1 LTRLIEP
8 YNYHESPLLIVIS
21 GPSGSGKDTVINHLK
36 QSGWPFHFVITATSR
51 LPRQNEINGVD
62 YFFITKQ
69 EFEEMI
75 AQDELLEHALVYG
88 DYKGVPKKQVRE
100 ALASGQDVIMRVDV
114 QGAATMRRLAPEAV
128 LIYLSAESEEALTY
142 RLRRRQTDSEE
153 QLQRR
158 LATARR
164 ELEQLDLF
172 DYVVINPAGRLEE
185 TCQKIM
191 AIITAEKCRVQQRE
205 INL

>member
-1 LTRLIEP
+1 LTRRLEP

-21 GPSGSGKDTVINHLK
+21 GPSGVGKDSVVNHLK
-36 QSGWPFHFVITATSR
+36 QAGYPFHFVITATSR
-51 LPRQNEINGVD
+51 PPRPGETHGVD
-62 YFFITKQ
+62 YFFITKP
-69 EFEEMI
+69 EFEAMI
-75 AQDELLEHALVYG
+75 ANDELIEHALVYG

-100 ALASGQDVIMRVDV
+100 ALASGQDVMMRVDV

-128 LIYLSAESEEALTY
+128 LIYLSAESEEALTN
-142 RLRRRQTDSEE
+142 RLRSRQTDSAE

-158 LATARR
+158 VAAARH

-172 DYVVINPAGRLEE
+172 DYVVVNPEGQLEE

-191 AIITAEKCRVQQRE
+191 AIITTEKCRVQQRE